1 VDQTSSQYH
10 SPFEQ
15 EVKSAVVGERNV
27 IYNYFYYREQVNP
40 PSPSSPD
47 DDHLPCPYQ
56 GLFHFGP
63 EEADFFFGREIFI
76 EQLYTATQ
84 SRKFIPL
91 LGASGSG
98 KSSVVLAGLVPR
110 LQKQGHWQFTHFRP
124 GSEPFHALA
133 LALVPLYTPEL
144 NATEKIAQ
152 GRTLATYLEQG
163 TISLSDIFAQIQQNH
178 PTHRVLLI
186 ADQFEEIYTLCPQQE
201 IRHQFL
207 DCLLASLTKPSSP
220 MVLVTTMRAD
230 FLANAL
236 SYRPFADVLQN
247 ADLKIAAMNREELT
261 QVITKPAEKL
271 GVSFEGR
278 LVERILDDVADQPG
292 NLPLL
297 EFALTQLWNQRQGKQ
312 LTHSIYEAIG
322 EVEGALARYADEKY
336 GNLTA
341 AQKEKVQRIFIQL
354 VRPGEGAED
363 TRRIAVK
370 AEMGEESWLLVKQL
384 ADARLVVTSRNVT
397 AQETVEVVHEALIRN
412 WVELRTWIDSNREF
426 RAWQERLRSAKEQ
439 WKATDKDPGSLLRGA
454 ALAQAQEKLQER
466 PEDLID
472 EREFIE
478 QSIQEQSR
486 IEQVE
491 ITRRK
496 REITT
501 AWGIAAGS
509 LVAVVVSI
517 ALGLTAMQ
525 QRNQAELNEAES
537 LGRYSLSLFKEHK
550 QLEAM
555 VEAIRAGKI
564 LQDRRGNHPH
574 QVITALQNIF
584 YASQRHSWEGD
595 NDVVS
600 SVTITPD
607 GKTLASG
614 SHDNTI
620 KIWDLGTGKL
630 KDTLEGHNGEVRSV
644 TISPDGKT
652 LASGSDDKT
661 IKIWDLGTRELKH
674 TLQGHNDAVR
684 SVTISPDGKTL
695 ASGSYDKTI
704 KIWDLGT
711 GKLKDTLQG
720 HNGEV
725 RSVTISPDGKTLAS
739 GSYDKTIKIWDLGTG
754 KLKDTLKKHDDA
766 VYSVTISPDGKTL
779 ASGGED
785 KTIKIWDLG
794 TGNLPRT
801 LQGHNGGVY
810 SVTISPD
817 GKTLASG
824 GGDKTIKIWD
834 LGTGNLL
841 RTLEGHNS
849 SVLSVTISPDGKTLA
864 SGSYDKTI
872 KIWDLGTGEL
882 KHTLE
887 GHNEW
892 VNSVTISP
900 DGKTLASGS
909 YDKTIKIW
917 DVGTG
922 KLRHTLE
929 GDNEGVYSVTI
940 SPDGKTLASGGGD
953 NTIKIWDLG
962 TGKLRQTLEGDN
974 YRVTSVTISPDGK
987 TLASGG
993 DNTIKIWD
1001 LGTGKLRHTLPG
1013 HNNNIEGEALL
1024 VTRVTISPDSKT
1036 LASSSRDNT
1045 IKIWDVDT
1053 GKLRHTL
1060 SQNSYAVFSVTI
1072 SPDGKT
1078 LASGGGDNTIKIWDL
1093 DTGNLIRT
1101 LEGHNS
1107 SVYSVTI
1114 SPDGKTLASGS
1125 ADNTIKIWDL
1135 DLDSLIQRNCHW
1147 VRNYLQNSSE
1157 VSQED
1162 RRLCDDIPSSI

>member
-1 VDQTSSQYH
+1 MDQTSSQYH

-15 EVKSAVVGERNV
+15 EVKSAVVGEKNV

-247 ADLKIAAMNREELT
+247 ADLKIAAMNREEIT

-271 GVSFEGR
+271 GVSFEGG

-370 AEMGEESWLLVKQL
+370 AEMGEESWLLVRQL

-426 RAWQERLRSAKEQ
+426 RAWQERLRAAKEQ
-439 WKATDKDPGSLLRGA
+439 WKTTDKDPGSLLRGA

-486 IEQVE
+486 
-491 ITRRK
+491 RRK
-496 REITT
+496 RELTT

-564 LQDRRGNHPH
+564 LQDRRGNHPE
-574 QVITALQNIF
+574 VIAALQNIF
-584 YASQRHSWEGD
+584 YASQRHSWKGH
-595 NDVVS
+595 NDGFN
-600 SVTITPD
+600 SVTISPDGKTLAYGSLDNTIKIWDVGTGELKDTLEGHNDAVGSVTISADGKTLASGGDDNTIKIWDVGTGELKHTLEGHNSSVRSVTISAD

-614 SHDNTI
+614 SDDSTI

-630 KDTLEGHNGEVRSV
+630 KHTLEDHNN
-644 TISPDGKT
+644 
-652 LASGSDDKT
+652 
-661 IKIWDLGTRELKH
+661 W
-674 TLQGHNDAVR
+674 
-684 SVTISPDGKTL
+684 
-695 ASGSYDKTI
+695 
-704 KIWDLGT
+704 
-711 GKLKDTLQG
+711 
-720 HNGEV
+720 
-725 RSVTISPDGKTLAS
+725 
-739 GSYDKTIKIWDLGTG
+739 
-754 KLKDTLKKHDDA
+754 
-766 VYSVTISPDGKTL
+766 
-779 ASGGED
+779 
-785 KTIKIWDLG
+785 
-794 TGNLPRT
+794 
-801 LQGHNGGVY
+801 
-810 SVTISPD
+810 
-817 GKTLASG
+817 
-824 GGDKTIKIWD
+824 
-834 LGTGNLL
+834 
-841 RTLEGHNS
+841 
-849 SVLSVTISPDGKTLA
+849 VLSVTISA
-864 SGSYDKTI
+864 
-872 KIWDLGTGEL
+872 
-882 KHTLE
+882 
-887 GHNEW
+887 
-892 VNSVTISP
+892 
-900 DGKTLASGS
+900 
-909 YDKTIKIW
+909 
-917 DVGTG
+917 
-922 KLRHTLE
+922 
-929 GDNEGVYSVTI
+929 
-940 SPDGKTLASGGGD
+940 DGKTLASGGGD
-953 NTIKIWDLG
+953 NTIKIWDF
-962 TGKLRQTLEGDN
+962 
-974 YRVTSVTISPDGK
+974 
-987 TLASGG
+987 
-993 DNTIKIWD
+993 D
-1001 LGTGKLRHTLPG
+1001 L
-1013 HNNNIEGEALL
+1013 N
-1024 VTRVTISPDSKT
+1024 
-1036 LASSSRDNT
+1036 
-1045 IKIWDVDT
+1045 
-1053 GKLRHTL
+1053 
-1060 SQNSYAVFSVTI
+1060 
-1072 SPDGKT
+1072 
-1078 LASGGGDNTIKIWDL
+1078 
-1093 DTGNLIRT
+1093 
-1101 LEGHNS
+1101 
-1107 SVYSVTI
+1107 
-1114 SPDGKTLASGS
+1114 
-1125 ADNTIKIWDL
+1125 
-1135 DLDSLIQRNCHW
+1135 SLIQRNCDW

-1162 RRLCDDIPSSI
+1162 RGLCDDIPSSI